1 MTSDSPFC
9 LWVVDSFVNGGFS
22 TWTHQTAAMGTT
34 LHTQGDN
41 HQFEGRSRCWL
52 HCEYDDGWGQS
63 WERICGTP
71 SFADRDSQWTRPD
84 WFHVHDFKES
94 HPSKWCRSLLFLFEN
109 VFYSNANVSCPQDV
123 FFDCVWSHRHFIAY
137 YLKSIGHACSYLD
150 RRPWIT
156 AQEWVFTAP
165 KGDLPRSLRRL
176 HHIFPTRPV
185 ATGVALGVATAVGV
199 EPSRCS
205 GYRSISKPWER
216 WRWSRMNPWWSMPGY
231 SKVQAVLGLV
241 HHFHKH
247 SGWGHGWRSIWAWW
261 FPESCRVRVGWKRL

>member
-9 LWVVDSFVNGGFS
+9 LWVVDSFVNGFS
-22 TWTHQTAAMGTT
+22 TWTHQTAAMKWELPCIPRAITT
-34 LHTQGDN
+34 SSRVDPTNKTLSMLLIALWVWRWMRTKLGAHLW
-41 HQFEGRSRCWL
+41 HAILRRSRQPVNTSRLVPC
-52 HCEYDDGWGQS
+52 
-63 WERICGTP
+63 
-71 SFADRDSQWTRPD
+71 TRFQGKSP
-84 WFHVHDFKES
+84 E
-94 HPSKWCRSLLFLFEN
+94 LLFLFEN
-109 VFYSNANVSCPQDV
+109 VFYSNANVPCPQDV

-137 YLKSIGHACSYLD
+137 FLKSIGHACSYLD

-205 GYRSISKPWER
+205 GYRSISKPCFATCK
-216 WRWSRMNPWWSMPGY
+216 
-231 SKVQAVLGLV
+231 SKVNHLWLV
-241 HHFHKH
+241 VWTIAFIF
-247 SGWGHGWRSIWAWW
+247 SIYI
-261 FPESCRVRVGWKRL
+261 